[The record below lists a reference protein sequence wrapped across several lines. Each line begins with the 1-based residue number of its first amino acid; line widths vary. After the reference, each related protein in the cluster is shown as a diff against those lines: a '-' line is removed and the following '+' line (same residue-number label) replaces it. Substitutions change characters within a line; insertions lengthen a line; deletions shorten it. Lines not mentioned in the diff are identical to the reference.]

1 MHKGR
6 NSIPA
11 LVLLKHTFNRNDKS
25 EHITHLDNVVRIIIV
40 WSEWRDSNSRPPA
53 PKAGALPTAQHPDM
67 RNRETIILYGNI
79 LCKLFFI
86 DVLRGMWYHHGRER
100 EKCENEKET
109 QPAAAHGALRL
120 RPGDGAGAAQGP
132 LAG

>member
-11 LVLLKHTFNRNDKS
+11 LVLLKHIFNRNDKS

-53 PKAGALPTAQHPDM
+53 PKAGALPTAQHPD
-67 RNRETIILYGNI
+67 L
-79 LCKLFFI
+79 
-86 DVLRGMWYHHGRER
+86 
-100 EKCENEKET
+100 
-109 QPAAAHGALRL
+109 AL
-120 RPGDGAGAAQGP
+120 D
-132 LAG
+132 